1 VSETGRITEGGFGD
15 DPSPEGTP
23 VIRPDVGALV
33 ETWSAGLA
41 EQIFLPM
48 SRDELRVFL
57 SGQAERLLV
66 ASAADPPDAATAR
79 AIGATLVNSDLVGA
93 DLLAATVRALSAHL
107 PAGCA
112 DAEQAPVVL
121 GAVTAGYVEA
131 LWNRILDQQESVR
144 QAEVVARREMA
155 SALRSSEARFRA
167 VFENAAIG
175 ILVSDMTGRIVE
187 ANPAMAGMLG
197 YTVDELCRL
206 RLADLIDA
214 ADAATMRETMVEM
227 VHGRVDHVQME
238 KRHLHRDGSDVWT
251 NLTVSVIR
259 DADRTPMYTVAMVED
274 ITGRRE
280 LQDRLRHQAMHD
292 PLTQL
297 PNRALFQERLAATL
311 ARPAGTVGVCY
322 LDLDGFK
329 MVNDRLGHDI
339 GDSLLVAVGQRLA
352 ARVTGLRHLV
362 ARMGGDEFVVLVE
375 DPLADELAQLAE
387 DVLAALQA
395 PFLVSGHELS
405 ISASIGLVECEL
417 GRMTPAELLKAAD
430 VTLYWAKSDGRG
442 RWARFDPER
451 NSRDMTRYTLS
462 TTLLSGLL
470 REEFVVDYQP
480 LVRLADGRLHGVEAL
495 VRWRHPTLGRLAPDR
510 FIDLAEETGSIV
522 QLGHRVL
529 ECACAQAAAWNAEF
543 PTADVLVSVN
553 LTVRQAQEP
562 TIVRDIV
569 KVLEQTGLRPEL
581 LQLELTESALLGPGG
596 QPIQALTELREA
608 GIRLAVDDFGT
619 GYSNLAYLRQLPLTE
634 LKLAGTLIDGLRTG
648 DSAPDD
654 PIVAMLVGLAHRLGL
669 TVTAE
674 AVETA
679 EQADRL
685 RAMGCDHAQ
694 GWHFARP
701 AAPEAITEMLT
712 APARV

>member
-1 VSETGRITEGGFGD
+1 VT
-15 DPSPEGTP
+15 
-23 VIRPDVGALV
+23 RPDVSALV
-33 ETWSAGLA
+33 DTWSAALS

-57 SGQAERLLV
+57 TEQAERLLTAV
-66 ASAADPPDAATAR
+66 ACDPADAATAR
-79 AIGATLVNSDLVGA
+79 RIGSTLVNADLVGA
-93 DLLAATVRALSAHL
+93 DLLAVTVRSLTAHL
-107 PAGCA
+107 PAG
-112 DAEQAPVVL
+112 DAVVDPGPAIL
-121 GAVTAGYVEA
+121 GAVAAGYVEA

-175 ILVSDMTGRIVE
+175 ILVADMTGRIVE

-206 RLADLIDA
+206 HVSDLIDSD
-214 ADAATMRETMVEM
+214 DAASMRETMVGM
-227 VHGRVDHVQME
+227 VHGQVDHVQME

-259 DADRTPMYTVAMVED
+259 DADASPLYSVAMVED

-339 GDSLLVAVGQRLA
+339 GDSLLIAVGQRLA

-375 DPLADELAQLAE
+375 DPLTDEMPQLAE
-387 DVLAALQA
+387 DILAALEA
-395 PFLVSGHELS
+395 PFLVAGHELS

-522 QLGHRVL
+522 QLGQRVL
-529 ECACAQAAAWNAEF
+529 EAACAQAAAWNAEH
-543 PTADVLVSVN
+543 PAAELLVSVN

-562 TIVRDIV
+562 SIVRDV
-569 KVLEQTGLRPEL
+569 VRVLDETGLRPEL

-596 QPIQALTELREA
+596 QPIKALTELREA

-634 LKLAGTLIDGLRTG
+634 LKLAGTLIDGLRSTE
-648 DSAPDD
+648 SAPDD

-669 TVTAE
+669 SVTAE

-685 RAMGCDHAQ
+685 RAMGCDIAQ

-701 AAPEAITEMLT
+701 GVPAAISAMLAST
-712 APARV
+712 AAV